1 MSVHVRTAPGPAQ
14 ELTDPPCA
22 GGDARKA
29 EIARAVW
36 TEIHWLMPRDRAVVV
51 TVEGDAISVEL
62 GPVDPHPSLSP

>member
-1 MSVHVRTAPGPAQ
+1 MNGNARVVDAEPPDEPRT
-14 ELTDPPCA
+14 
-22 GGDARKA
+22 GGDDARKRA
-29 EIARAVW
+29 IAKAVW